1 MNNLMINDLPEEL
14 FFVIL
19 RKCNVKD
26 MIIMTSVCKHY
37 NKIIDVGNEMKE
49 KCDGKDLHID
59 YVYGKLSYKDLYLEY
74 THGKSF
80 RNIDDIPED
89 VSFKVPENSY
99 ILLSFDRIIYKTSSI
114 NIIIINNDNTYME
127 YEFEEVLH
135 PDTINP
141 SNYGYDNDDYY
152 KYRLIRQN
160 NCYSLEELFL
170 CLPYGAQQ
178 KFLEIL

>member
-37 NKIIDVGNEMKE
+37 NKIIDIGNEMLE
-49 KCDGKDLHID
+49 KCNNELT
-59 YVYGKLSYKDLYLEY
+59 YKSLYLEY

-80 RNIDDIPED
+80 KNGNDIPED
-89 VSFKVPENSY
+89 IPFKVPKSSY
-99 ILLSFDRIIYKTSSI
+99 ILFTYEIYSIPFI
-114 NIIIINNDNTYME
+114 NIITISNDKTYME
-127 YEFEEVLH
+127 YEFQEVLH
-135 PDTINP
+135 PSITNP
-141 SNYGYDNDDYY
+141 SDYGYDNDDYY

-160 NCYSLEELFL
+160 NCDSLKKLFL
-170 CLPYGAQQ
+170 CLPYKVQQ
-178 KFLEIL
+178 NFLKI